1 MSDVVVSQNENVL
14 VLTLSRPHKKNAL
27 TRQMYLELAN
37 AIHYAEHDPQIKV
50 ILIEG
55 DDGCFTAGND
65 MHDFIAAVE
74 KDAEEVPET
83 EQFMRALLQCKI
95 PVVAKVEG
103 LAIGIGTTLLL
114 HCDFVYASPSARF
127 MMPFINLGL
136 VPEYAASFIL
146 PKLVGH
152 VKAAELLM
160 LGESFSAEDAQQM
173 GLINAVLE
181 PNELNKKIEQV
192 THSLTKKPRQALLQ
206 TKSLLKHDQQHVTE
220 HIYKE
225 LEYFVAAMRSEA
237 ATEAFTAFLEKRAPD
252 EQKFQ

>member
-14 VLTLSRPHKKNAL
+14 VLSLSRPHKKNAL

-37 AIHYAEHDPQIKV
+37 AIRYAEHDPQIKV
-50 ILIEG
+50 ILIQGSE
-55 DDGCFTAGND
+55 GCFTAGND

-74 KDAEEVPET
+74 KEADEVAET

-136 VPEYAASFIL
+136 VPEYASSFIL
-146 PKLVGH
+146 PKLMGH

-160 LGESFSAEDAQQM
+160 LGESFTAVDAQQM

-181 PNELNKKIEQV
+181 PGALADKIEQV
-192 THSLTKKPRQALLQ
+192 TQSLAKKPRQALLQ
-206 TKSLLKHDQQHVTE
+206 TKYLLKHDQQQVTE

-237 ATEAFTAFLEKRAPD
+237 ATEAFTAFLEKREPD
-252 EQKFQ
+252 EQKFL